1 MTVKNKAGS
10 PAKRAPG
17 AGRPAKPKGEKLELV
32 PIRFPPA
39 MLEAVDAAREAR
51 RDKPDRSA
59 MIRELVGVALDSRE
73 KGKAKR

>member
-1 MTVKNKAGS
+1 
-10 PAKRAPG
+10 
-17 AGRPAKPKGEKLELV
+17 
-32 PIRFPPA
+32 